1 MRFIPFGKD
10 WEKDILGIP
19 KEKMLTLFKS
29 VCIRLLTTE
38 KDLKEVKK
46 QISEYE
52 LIIKNNKK

>member
-10 WEKDILGIP
+10 WEKDILEIP
-19 KEKMLTLFKS
+19 KEEMFILFKS
-29 VCIRLLTTE
+29 MCVRLICTE
-38 KDLKEVKK
+38 KDLKEAKK

>member
-19 KEKMLTLFKS
+19 KKKMLILFKS
-29 VCIRLLTTE
+29 VCIRLICAE
-38 KDLKEVKK
+38 KDLKEAKK

-52 LIIKNNKK
+52 SLIKNNKK